1 MNMAIYHK
9 EGRVIDFTA
18 AADITA
24 GQIVAVGT
32 LKGIAERPAA
42 DGELASMAVEGVFRV
57 TSAVTTVGT
66 QVTLRT
72 TEQDAVATAATAVSD
87 GIIVGVYATGV
98 ALVKLER
105 GRVKAD

>member
-1 MNMAIYHK
+1 MAIFHQ
-9 EGRVIDFTA
+9 EGRAINFTA
-18 AADITA
+18 AANIDA
-24 GQIVAVGT
+24 GQIVAVGG
-32 LKGIAERPAA
+32 LKGIAERPVA
-42 DGELASMAVEGVFRV
+42 DGALGSLAIEGVFRV
-57 TSAVTTVGT
+57 ASDVTTVGA

-105 GRVKAD
+105 GRVKAE

>member
-1 MNMAIYHK
+1 MAIYHK

-18 AADITA
+18 AANLVA
-24 GQIVAVGT
+24 GQIVAVGGI
-32 LKGIAERPAA
+32 KGIVERPVA
-42 DGELASMAVEGVFRV
+42 DGQLGALAVEGVFRV
-57 TSAVTTVGT
+57 PSAITTVGA

-87 GIIVGVYATGV
+87 GIVVGVYETGV
-98 ALVKLER
+98 SLVKLER